1 MIIPKGGSPTK
12 KSFPKLWILKVKS
25 TKTIR
30 PIKRLLPKVIPE
42 FCEFILKEQIVLKI
56 SGFLSQTS
64 FASFASFVT
73 FDRIEDWNLWLIYGH
88 WRWRVL
94 GEEKDKKEE
103 KTIRQHVKY
112 VSRWAGDILSF
123 SLLVIVARKR
133 ESRSCMCGR
142 KWAKEEKGECQR
154 WEVVRWLINR
164 RLAVSQHNLMS
175 FPTNREGV
183 AIEWGR
189 GWRWRSIALSSC

>member
-56 SGFLSQTS
+56 SGVLSQTS

-88 WRWRVL
+88 WHWRVL

-103 KTIRQHVKY
+103 KTLLEGEHLSKCQICNTLGWWHTFFLSLSYCWEKMGKQVMHVWQEMGE
-112 VSRWAGDILSF
+112 R
-123 SLLVIVARKR
+123 RKR
-133 ESRSCMCGR
+133 RMSKMGSC
-142 KWAKEEKGECQR
+142 Q
-154 WEVVRWLINR
+154 VVD
-164 RLAVSQHNLMS
+164 
-175 FPTNREGV
+175 
-183 AIEWGR
+183 
-189 GWRWRSIALSSC
+189 